1 MAAAHALVARLTAS
15 AASPLARAGARRS
28 SFLLGGDAR
37 GRNWHAAASLAAS
50 RRGRGGRGHGAGRRS
65 FLVVTAKK
73 KGFAAELL
81 GALDAALPGE
91 PELFQGRARLT
102 KGKVSAKRH
111 VPPEIPRPPYA
122 ESGFL
127 PDMSERPQIHD
138 AEGIERMRASGL
150 LAAQVLDYAESLVKP
165 GVTTDFIDRKV
176 HEMTIDNGAY
186 PSPLNYGGFPKSVC
200 TSLNECICHGIPD
213 DTVLLDGD
221 IINIDVT
228 VFLDGHHGDTSR
240 TVLVG
245 DVSDEVRALVKAT
258 DDSLKAAIDVCG
270 PGVPIRKI
278 GATIHAL
285 ADERG
290 YGVVE
295 KFVGHGVGREF
306 HSGPTVR
313 HHRNNDAGSLVLGQ
327 TFTIEPMLTI
337 GKTNDKMWRDGWT
350 AVTADGKWTAQ
361 CEHTLLV
368 VEGGVE
374 ILTASPKGLWGP
386 LEAVE

>member
-1 MAAAHALVARLTAS
+1 MACLSV
-15 AASPLARAGARRS
+15 
-28 SFLLGGDAR
+28 
-37 GRNWHAAASLAAS
+37 ASLARPFSSRVSSAS
-50 RRGRGGRGHGAGRRS
+50 CRAAVVAGGQRASLLGASQPRWALAATSTALRRRANRG
-65 FLVVTAKK
+65 FLTVEAKK
-73 KGFAAELL
+73 KGFAELL
-81 GALDAALPGE
+81 SDIVPKDE
-91 PELFQGRARLT
+91 DYNGRPRLE
-102 KGKVSAKRH
+102 KGKVSAKQH
-111 VPPEIPRPPYA
+111 VPNSIPKPPYA
-122 ESGFL
+122 DTGHL
-127 PDMSERPQIHD
+127 PPMNEDPQIHD

-245 DVSDEVRALVKAT
+245 NVSDEVRALVKAT

-350 AVTADGKWTAQ
+350 AVTSDGRWTAQ
-361 CEHTLLV
+361 FEHTILV
-368 VEGGVE
+368 TDDGAEVLSGGD
-374 ILTASPKGLWGP
+374 G
-386 LEAVE
+386 AVSARNPITR